1 MKVKTT
7 DQVVDG
13 KLVSRLKIADDNGA
27 PFDPTSVKLVL
38 VGPSP
43 ASAQLEVEFT
53 GDARKS
59 RIQHPSTGN
68 YKHAW
73 WWLPS
78 QAGSWSRRWV
88 VDGNVVGESAIDVPA
103 APAA

>member
-27 PFDPTSVKLVL
+27 PFNPPSVKLVL
-38 VGPSP
+38 VGPAP

-53 GDARKS
+53 GDDRKS
-59 RIQHPSTGN
+59 RIQHPSAGN

-78 QAGSWSRRWV
+78 QAGRWTRRWI
-88 VDGNVVGESAIDVPA
+88 VDGAVAASDEIEVPA
-103 APAA
+103 AAA